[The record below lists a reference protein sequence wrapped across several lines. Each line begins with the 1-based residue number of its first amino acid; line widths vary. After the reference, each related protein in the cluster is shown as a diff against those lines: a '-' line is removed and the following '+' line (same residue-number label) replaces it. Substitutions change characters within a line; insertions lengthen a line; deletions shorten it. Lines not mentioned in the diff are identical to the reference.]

1 MQFSARCRME
11 GAAHETKSACLCSQR
26 AFHCSPKMLPKS
38 GDVLPQGIMPG
49 SQHIPLKKTTQ
60 PSAYNHCISWEW
72 GIWGLRLRHHALLF
86 FCFYQSMLAGVR
98 GAGVRQLKQSVLF
111 NSMLLQ
117 PCGVLAAG
125 GVSTGVGWAAA
136 HVRWDLDR
144 AAAAALS
151 CLALGL
157 SSS

>member
-1 MQFSARCRME
+1 MRPSQLASAAKGLSIVLQKCCPNP
-11 GAAHETKSACLCSQR
+11 ETFCPRGPCLAPSI
-26 AFHCSPKMLPKS
+26 SLS
-38 GDVLPQGIMPG
+38 
-49 SQHIPLKKTTQ
+49 KKNTQ

-86 FCFYQSMLAGVR
+86 FCFYQSMLAGAR

-111 NSMLLQ
+111 NSTLLQ

-157 SSS
+157 SDSQP